1 MLIMNRL
8 QQLAENV
15 MRNSVN
21 LAPGEKVFIDAKG
34 LHATPLFEAFIE
46 ATVKLGG
53 VPFYYLNDIRFT
65 NAMLKHAKK
74 EQIDEYCKFHLELM
88 KKMDVYIGFSSIT
101 NPYDASDVTDESQVQ
116 YSESYAKVLRY
127 RVDNTRWCVLRYP
140 NDVMAYEAG
149 MSTKQFTDFLFNAC
163 LLDYSK
169 MEPQMNKLAELM
181 RKTDKVRIVGPETD
195 ISFSIKNIG
204 AVVCSGHRNI
214 PDGEVYSAPVK
225 NSVNGVIRFN
235 TSSHMDGKKFSNIKL
250 WFENGKIVNCEHN
263 GRKEDLENIFNKD
276 EGARYVGEF
285 ALGVNPFI
293 TKDMCNIL
301 FDEKI
306 AGSLHMAIGNCY
318 KTAPNGN
325 SSEIHWDLVL
335 IQTPEYGGGQIYF
348 DDVLIRDNGL
358 FVIDELKGLNPEEL
372 KLSAL

>member
-1 MLIMNRL
+1 MNRL
-8 QQLAENV
+8 QKLSENV
-15 MRNSVN
+15 MRNSVQ
-21 LAPGEKVFIDAKG
+21 LVPGEKVFIDAKG
-34 LHATPLFEAFIE
+34 LTGTPLFEAFIE

-53 VPFYYLNDIRFT
+53 IPFYFMNDVSFI
-65 NAMLKHAKK
+65 NAMLRHATKD
-74 EQIDEYCKFHLELM
+74 QLEEHFKVHFEIM
-88 KKMDVYIGFSSIT
+88 KQMDVYVGFSSIT
-101 NPYDASDVTDESQVQ
+101 NPYDVSDVPAENLAQYNESFTN
-116 YSESYAKVLRY
+116 VLRY

-149 MSTKQFTDFLFNAC
+149 MSTKEFSDFFFDSC

-169 MEPQMNKLAELM
+169 MEPQMRKLAELM
-181 RKTDKVRIVGPETD
+181 KKTDKVRIVGPETD
-195 ISFSIKNIG
+195 LSFSIKGIG

-225 NSVNGVIRFN
+225 DSINGVIRFN
-235 TSSHMDGKKFSNIKL
+235 TSSHMEGKKFSNIKL
-250 WFENGKIVNCEHN
+250 WFENGKIVECEHS
-263 GRKEDLENIFNKD
+263 GPKEDLDNIFNKD

-293 TKDMCNIL
+293 THDICNIL

-306 AGSLHMAIGNCY
+306 AGSLHIAIGNCY

-358 FVIDELKGLNPEEL
+358 FVIDELKTLNPEEL
-372 KLSAL
+372 KIFTS

>member
-1 MLIMNRL
+1 MNRL

-34 LHATPLFEAFIE
+34 LRATPLFEAFIE

-276 EGARYVGEF
+276 AGASYVGEF

>member
-1 MLIMNRL
+1 MNRFK
-8 QQLAENV
+8 QLAENILK
-15 MRNSVN
+15 NSVQVT
-21 LAPGEKVFIDAKG
+21 PGDKVFIDAKG
-34 LHATPLFEAFIE
+34 LGATPLFEAFIE

-53 VPFYYLNDIRFT
+53 VPFYFLNDIRFI
-65 NAMLKHAKK
+65 NALSKDASK
-74 EQIDEYCKFHLELM
+74 EQIDEYMKLHLDIM
-88 KKMDVYIGFSSIT
+88 KQMDVYIGFSSIA
-101 NPYDASDVTDESQVQ
+101 NPYDAAIVSKEKQAIYNS
-116 YSESYAKVLRY
+116 SYAEVLYY

-149 MSTKQFTDFLFNAC
+149 MSTQEFTDFMLNAC

-169 MEPQMNKLAELM
+169 MEPAMNKLAELM
-181 RKTDKVRIVGPETD
+181 KKTDKVRIVGPETD
-195 ISFSIKNIG
+195 ISFSVKDIG
-204 AVVCSGHRNI
+204 GVPCCGHRNI
-214 PDGEVYSAPVK
+214 PDGEVYTAPVK
-225 NSVNGVIRFN
+225 DSINGVIRFN
-235 TSSHMDGKKFSNIKL
+235 TSSHMEGKKFSNIKL
-250 WFENGKIVNCEHN
+250 WFENGKIVKCEHSGN
-263 GRKEDLENIFNKD
+263 TQDLEDIFNKD

-293 TKDMCNIL
+293 TKDICNIL

-306 AGSLHMAIGNCY
+306 AGSLHMAIGSCY

-358 FVIDELKGLNPEEL
+358 FVIDELKDLNPEVL
-372 KLSAL
+372 KQIAK

>member
-1 MLIMNRL
+1 MNKV
-8 QQLAENV
+8 QKLAENV
-15 MRNSVN
+15 MKNSVN
-21 LAPGEKVFIDAKG
+21 LVPGEKVFIDAKG
-34 LHATPLFEAFIE
+34 LKSIPMFEAFIE

-53 VPFYYLNDIRFT
+53 IPFYFLNDIRFT
-65 NAMLKHAKK
+65 NAMLKYADK
-74 EQIDEYCKFHLELM
+74 EQIDEHCKIHLELM
-88 KKMDVYIGFSSIT
+88 KHMDVYIGFSSMT
-101 NPYDASDVTDESQVQ
+101 NPYDASDVSDESQAD
-116 YSESYAKVLRY
+116 YSQCFAKVLRY

-149 MSTKQFTDFLFNAC
+149 MSTKQFTDFLLDAC

-169 MEPQMNKLAELM
+169 MEPAMNKLAELM
-181 RKTDKVRIVGPETD
+181 SKTDKVRIVAPETD
-195 ISFSIKNIG
+195 ISFSIKGIG

-225 NSVNGVIRFN
+225 DSINGVIRFN
-235 TSSHMDGKKFSNIKL
+235 TTSHMDGKKFANIKL

-263 GRKEDLENIFNKD
+263 GNKEDLEDIFNID
-276 EGARYVGEF
+276 AGARYVGEF

-293 TKDMCNIL
+293 TKDICNIL

-318 KTAPNGN
+318 KSAPNGN
-325 SSEIHWDLVL
+325 KSAIHWDLVL
-335 IQTPEYGGGQIYF
+335 IQTPDYGGGQIYF

-358 FVIDELKGLNPEEL
+358 FVIDELKCLNPDEL
-372 KLSAL
+372 KLTAM

>member
-1 MLIMNRL
+1 MK
-8 QQLAENV
+8 
-15 MRNSVN
+15 NSVE
-21 LAPGEKVFIDAKG
+21 LVPGEKVFIETRG
-34 LHATPLFEAFIE
+34 LTATPLLEAFIK

-53 VPFYYLNDIRFT
+53 IPFYFLHDTCFT
-65 NAMLKHAKK
+65 NALLEHANK
-74 EQIDEYCKFHLELM
+74 EQLEEYANLHLSLM
-88 KKMDVYIGFSSIT
+88 KQMDVYIGFSSIT
-101 NPYDASDVTDESQVQ
+101 NPYDASDVSDEKQALYGETFS
-116 YSESYAKVLRY
+116 KVLRY

-149 MSTKQFTDFLFNAC
+149 MSTKKFTDFFFDAC
-163 LLDYSK
+163 LIDYSK
-169 MEPQMNKLAELM
+169 MEPAMNKLADLM
-181 RKTDKVRIVGPETD
+181 KKTDKVRIVGPETD
-195 ISFSIKNIG
+195 ISFSIKDIG

-225 NSVNGVIRFN
+225 NSVNGHIRFN

-250 WFENGKIVNCEHN
+250 WFENGKIVNCEHS
-263 GRKEDLENIFNKD
+263 GSKEDLESIFNKD

-293 TKDMCNIL
+293 TKDICNIL

-318 KTAPNGN
+318 KKAPNGN
-325 SSEIHWDLVL
+325 ASEIHWDLVL

-358 FVIDELKGLNPEEL
+358 FVIDELKELNPECL
-372 KLSAL
+372 KQTAK